1 VRRDEDRAMSDT
13 KRDLLALDELA
24 AETILALLARARVMR
39 DGWESRRMP
48 QALAGRRVALVVD
61 DYGWRNTTA
70 FELGIAAMG
79 GICAR
84 APVTLA
90 GKEAVADLAA
100 YLGNWVDGVAIRTPD
115 LAALRA
121 LAAAHRGSVI
131 NARTRQNHPC
141 ETLGDLA
148 FLADLWG
155 GMRPVKLA
163 AVAPMANILAS
174 WVEAA
179 AVLPI
184 EVVQVGPRAWHAPG
198 LAATEDMEALR
209 DADVVITDCW
219 PDDGDAAEL
228 ARWQVT
234 EAVLDGS
241 RAVFIPCPPVTRG
254 QEVSEG
260 AMRHPRCRAV
270 EAKGWL
276 LHAQNA
282 VLEWSLGD

>member
-1 VRRDEDRAMSDT
+1 VDGT
-13 KRDLLALDELA
+13 KRDLLALDGLA
-24 AETILALLARARVMR
+24 PATILLLLERARAMR
-39 DGWESRRMP
+39 DAWQARRMP
-48 QALAGRRVALVVD
+48 QGLAGRRLALVVD

-70 FELGIAAMG
+70 FELGIASMG

-90 GKEAVADLAA
+90 GKEDVADLAA
-100 YLGNWVDGVAIRTPD
+100 YLDNWVDGVAIRTPD
-115 LAALRA
+115 LGRLRA
-121 LAAAHRGSVI
+121 LAAASRGPVI
-131 NARTRQNHPC
+131 NARTRSNHPC

-155 GMRPVKLA
+155 GLRPMKLA

-184 EVVQVGPRAWHAPG
+184 EVVQVGPRDWHAPG
-198 LAATEDMEALR
+198 LRASEDMGALA
-209 DADVVITDCW
+209 DADVIITDCW
-219 PDDGDAAEL
+219 PDGGDVAAL

-234 EAVLDGS
+234 EAVLDAS

-254 QEVSEG
+254 QEVSAG
-260 AMRHPRCRAV
+260 AMLHPRCQVVA
-270 EAKGWL
+270 AKAWL

-282 VLEWSLGD
+282 VLEWSLGH

>member
-1 VRRDEDRAMSDT
+1 MDEP
-13 KRDLLALDELA
+13 KRDLLALDELS
-24 AETILALLARARVMR
+24 AETILRLLGRAPAMR
-39 DGWESRRMP
+39 DGWAARRMP

-61 DYGWRNTTA
+61 DTGWRNTTA

-90 GKEAVADLAA
+90 GREAVADLAA
-100 YLGNWVDGVAIRTPD
+100 YLDNWVDGVAIRTPD
-115 LAALRA
+115 LGRLRG
-121 LAAAHRGSVI
+121 LAAASRGPVI
-131 NARTRQNHPC
+131 NARTRRNHPC

-155 GMRPVKLA
+155 GLRPMKLV

-198 LAATEDMEALR
+198 LCATEDMAALR

-219 PDDGDAAEL
+219 PAQGDAAEL
-228 ARWQVT
+228 VRWQVT
-234 EAVLDGS
+234 EAVLDAS

-254 QEVSEG
+254 QEVSAG
-260 AMRHPRCRAV
+260 AMRHPSCRVV
-270 EAKGWL
+270 EAKAWL

-282 VLEWSLGD
+282 VLEWSFGG

>member
-1 VRRDEDRAMSDT
+1 MSDMP
-13 KRDLLALDELA
+13 RDLLALDELA
-24 AETILALLARARVMR
+24 PETILALLARARAMR
-39 DGWESRRMP
+39 DGWAARRMP

-61 DYGWRNTTA
+61 DGGWRNTTA

-84 APVTLA
+84 APITLA
-90 GKEAVADLAA
+90 GKEDVADLAA
-100 YLGNWVDGVAIRTPD
+100 YLGNWVDAIAIRTPD

-121 LAAAHRGSVI
+121 LAAASRAPVI
-131 NARTRQNHPC
+131 NARTRRNHPC

-155 GMRPVKLA
+155 GLRPMKLA

-184 EVVQVGPRAWHAPG
+184 EVVQVGPPAWHAPPG
-198 LAATEDMEALR
+198 LRFRASTDMGELR
-209 DADVVITDCW
+209 DADVIVTDCW
-219 PDDGDAAEL
+219 PAQSDPTAL
-228 ARWQVT
+228 LRWQVT
-234 EAVLDGS
+234 EAVLDAS
-241 RAVFIPCPPVTRG
+241 RAVFLPCPPVTRG
-254 QEVSEG
+254 QEVSAG
-260 AMRHPRCRAV
+260 AMLHPGCRVVA
-270 EAKGWL
+270 AKAWL

-282 VLEWSLGD
+282 VLEWCLA